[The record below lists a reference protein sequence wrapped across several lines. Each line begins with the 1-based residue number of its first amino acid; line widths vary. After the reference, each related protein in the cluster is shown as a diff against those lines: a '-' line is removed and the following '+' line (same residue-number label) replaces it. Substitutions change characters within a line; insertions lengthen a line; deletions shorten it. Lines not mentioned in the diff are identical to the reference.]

1 MSVHQAQG
9 SLLSGGGQMQANP
22 YSSPQASRPMN
33 SPYATPHGDPH
44 DALVS
49 ELMHE
54 VETKRTELENMTMSV
69 VQWKQTFKDKLQ
81 TEKLELQR
89 EIERAE
95 ATRIHDRSILQERMS
110 MRMLH
115 LYGRLVTAVTFQ
127 KLKEHRKQVL
137 WLQRVKEL
145 KNQCESLREEA
156 SIAAAN
162 SMSASHSFSQ
172 TEFGQRITTSLT
184 HLQAIAQG
192 HDVDVEGGWILSDI
206 VSVGNAV
213 VGEKLRQLL
222 TVIQQLKASEASLQ
236 RKTADLMQGNSVV
249 AQLQDRVAVLE
260 RELHGK
266 RKAVESLS
274 MQLDIER
281 DAARDS
287 SRRSSPR
294 SSAAAGPDAGQMH
307 ALQREMHALNEAKLK
322 AEDDT
327 LQRQRQVTELEESNN
342 TLRQQ
347 LVNARREMEHS
358 ASDRRSLQALE
369 QDQRKDAEIIR
380 TLSGLR
386 EGAERKAQQL
396 AEDLHN
402 QSLEMAKLRE
412 QLEDARRRAG
422 NAERGGLGAGPGMGL
437 NSGSDVLQLIQLRAA
452 AEKRAE
458 DAEASL
464 KQEQHSVWKLRQELK
479 MVEVRMSESGTRS
492 KSESQSSANSPKMH
506 PRDSQSSVMSGQAAG
521 GGGSGAPTSFE
532 LQRLQRELKV
542 MAELKEAALQ
552 SLDSLRAEMVDG
564 VTSIEFSNLRIDSKI
579 GSGSFAEVYRG
590 EWTRPCAIKK
600 LRGLTRRRQLQDF
613 YREAQIL
620 QMLNHSGVVQLMGIC
635 MNIPELYLVT
645 ELVVGGSLEDLLHIE
660 KRKLNPQELLSIA
673 MQIADA
679 MQFLHMANIVHR
691 DLKPSNCLID
701 HNGVVKLCDFGL
713 ARVMGK
719 ETSSSSD
726 SSRAGTPVYLAP
738 EALQGAPTTH
748 KVDIYSFAI
757 ICWEM
762 LTGQQAWVN
771 LDYKQMVAAVLR
783 DRRRPPFPVEI
794 GKEWRALIDSC
805 WAQDPNERPTFT
817 SIVVS
822 LSEMGAPKPARQGK
836 STPFKNVELV

>member
-1 MSVHQAQG
+1 
-9 SLLSGGGQMQANP
+9 MQANP

-422 NAERGGLGAGPGMGL
+422 NAERGGLGAGPGMAL

>member
-422 NAERGGLGAGPGMGL
+422 NAERGGLGAGPGMAL

>member
-249 AQLQDRVAVLE
+249 AQLQDR
-260 RELHGK
+260 
-266 RKAVESLS
+266 
-274 MQLDIER
+274 
-281 DAARDS
+281 
-287 SRRSSPR
+287 
-294 SSAAAGPDAGQMH
+294 
-307 ALQREMHALNEAKLK
+307 
-322 AEDDT
+322 
-327 LQRQRQVTELEESNN
+327 
-342 TLRQQ
+342 
-347 LVNARREMEHS
+347 
-358 ASDRRSLQALE
+358 
-369 QDQRKDAEIIR
+369 
-380 TLSGLR
+380 
-386 EGAERKAQQL
+386 
-396 AEDLHN
+396 
-402 QSLEMAKLRE
+402 
-412 QLEDARRRAG
+412 
-422 NAERGGLGAGPGMGL
+422 
-437 NSGSDVLQLIQLRAA
+437 
-452 AEKRAE
+452 
-458 DAEASL
+458 
-464 KQEQHSVWKLRQELK
+464 
-479 MVEVRMSESGTRS
+479 
-492 KSESQSSANSPKMH
+492 
-506 PRDSQSSVMSGQAAG
+506 
-521 GGGSGAPTSFE
+521 
-532 LQRLQRELKV
+532 
-542 MAELKEAALQ
+542 
-552 SLDSLRAEMVDG
+552 
-564 VTSIEFSNLRIDSKI
+564 
-579 GSGSFAEVYRG
+579 
-590 EWTRPCAIKK
+590 
-600 LRGLTRRRQLQDF
+600 
-613 YREAQIL
+613 
-620 QMLNHSGVVQLMGIC
+620 
-635 MNIPELYLVT
+635 
-645 ELVVGGSLEDLLHIE
+645 
-660 KRKLNPQELLSIA
+660 
-673 MQIADA
+673 
-679 MQFLHMANIVHR
+679 
-691 DLKPSNCLID
+691 
-701 HNGVVKLCDFGL
+701 
-713 ARVMGK
+713 
-719 ETSSSSD
+719 
-726 SSRAGTPVYLAP
+726 
-738 EALQGAPTTH
+738 
-748 KVDIYSFAI
+748 
-757 ICWEM
+757 
-762 LTGQQAWVN
+762 
-771 LDYKQMVAAVLR
+771 
-783 DRRRPPFPVEI
+783 
-794 GKEWRALIDSC
+794 
-805 WAQDPNERPTFT
+805 
-817 SIVVS
+817 
-822 LSEMGAPKPARQGK
+822 
-836 STPFKNVELV
+836 

>member
-1 MSVHQAQG
+1 
-9 SLLSGGGQMQANP
+9 MQANP